1 MLYLVFLHL
10 ISFSL
15 VMSPK
20 NDLTDRSSQ
29 SIILKKTTPSTVTQK
44 TITTGELND
53 TFQVQ
58 KKNIRTAA
66 LIVCT
71 FTYLII
77 GACVFDALEDAPSLD
92 R

>member
-1 MLYLVFLHL
+1 MNDKTDMSDSR
-10 ISFSL
+10 SFI
-15 VMSPK
+15 
-20 NDLTDRSSQ
+20 LTKSSNVK
-29 SIILKKTTPSTVTQK
+29 IGQK
-44 TITTGELND
+44 PLTSGELND
-53 TFQVQ
+53 PFQVQ

-77 GACVFDALEDAPSLD
+77 GACVFDALEDAPSMD

>member
-1 MLYLVFLHL
+1 MG
-10 ISFSL
+10 
-15 VMSPK
+15 
-20 NDLTDRSSQ
+20 
-29 SIILKKTTPSTVTQK
+29 KTTTTTIIQTSAGKNSSTGQTP
-44 TITTGELND
+44 ITSGELND
-53 TFQVQ
+53 PFQVQ

-77 GACVFDALEDAPSLD
+77 GACVFDALEHAHSTN

>member
-1 MLYLVFLHL
+1 MG
-10 ISFSL
+10 
-15 VMSPK
+15 
-20 NDLTDRSSQ
+20 
-29 SIILKKTTPSTVTQK
+29 KTTSEEKPTTQ
-44 TITTGELND
+44 TPITTDELND

-77 GACVFDALEDAPSLD
+77 GACVFDALEDAPFTD
-92 R
+92 RFVFILFVN

>member
-1 MLYLVFLHL
+1 
-10 ISFSL
+10 
-15 VMSPK
+15 MSPK
-20 NDLTDRSSQ
+20 TDMSDTRSFILT
-29 SIILKKTTPSTVTQK
+29 KSTNANIGQK
-44 TITTGELND
+44 SLTTGALND
-53 TFQVQ
+53 PFQVQ

-77 GACVFDALEDAPSLD
+77 GACVFDALEDAPSMD

>member
-1 MLYLVFLHL
+1 M
-10 ISFSL
+10 SL
-15 VMSPK
+15 KS
-20 NDLTDRSSQ
+20 NHHDARSHDTD
-29 SIILKKTTPSTVTQK
+29 KTESNRIETTRM
-44 TITTGELND
+44 TTGELND
-53 TFQVQ
+53 PFQLQ

-77 GACVFDALEDAPSLD
+77 GACVFDALEDAPSVD

>member
-1 MLYLVFLHL
+1 MGKTATM
-10 ISFSL
+10 IKTSGEKSTQ
-15 VMSPK
+15 
-20 NDLTDRSSQ
+20 NDQ
-29 SIILKKTTPSTVTQK
+29 TP
-44 TITTGELND
+44 ITSGELND

-77 GACVFDALEDAPSLD
+77 GACVFDALEDAPFTD

>member
-1 MLYLVFLHL
+1 MGKTAPM
-10 ISFSL
+10 IKTSGE
-15 VMSPK
+15 
-20 NDLTDRSSQ
+20 
-29 SIILKKTTPSTVTQK
+29 KTTTTDQTP
-44 TITTGELND
+44 ITTGELND
-53 TFQVQ
+53 PFQVQ

-77 GACVFDALEDAPSLD
+77 GACVFDALEDAPFTE

>member
-1 MLYLVFLHL
+1 MGKTAPM
-10 ISFSL
+10 IKTSGE
-15 VMSPK
+15 
-20 NDLTDRSSQ
+20 
-29 SIILKKTTPSTVTQK
+29 KTTTTDQTP
-44 TITTGELND
+44 ITTGELND
-53 TFQVQ
+53 PFQVQ

-77 GACVFDALEDAPSLD
+77 GACVFDALENAHFTD

>member
-1 MLYLVFLHL
+1 MG
-10 ISFSL
+10 
-15 VMSPK
+15 
-20 NDLTDRSSQ
+20 
-29 SIILKKTTPSTVTQK
+29 KTTQLIKTTSGKKPTTDSTP
-44 TITTGELND
+44 ISSGELND
-53 TFQVQ
+53 PFQVQ

-77 GACVFDALEDAPSLD
+77 GACVFDALEDAPFTD

>member
-1 MLYLVFLHL
+1 MNTKSD
-10 ISFSL
+10 ISDS
-15 VMSPK
+15 
-20 NDLTDRSSQ
+20 R
-29 SIILKKTTPSTVTQK
+29 SIILTKSVIDSKA
-44 TITTGELND
+44 ITTGELHD
-53 TFQVQ
+53 PFQVQ

-77 GACVFDALEDAPSLD
+77 GACVFDALEDAPSIN

>member
-1 MLYLVFLHL
+1 MR
-10 ISFSL
+10 SRT
-15 VMSPK
+15 
-20 NDLTDRSSQ
+20 DLSDTR
-29 SIILKKTTPSTVTQK
+29 SIILPKSVNQK
-44 TITTGELND
+44 SLTAGELND
-53 TFQVQ
+53 PFQVQ

-77 GACVFDALEDAPSLD
+77 GACVFDALEYAPSIE

>member
-1 MLYLVFLHL
+1 MNLKTDLSDSRSIVLPKSANST
-10 ISFSL
+10 IS
-15 VMSPK
+15 
-20 NDLTDRSSQ
+20 
-29 SIILKKTTPSTVTQK
+29 QK
-44 TITTGELND
+44 PITTGELND
-53 TFQVQ
+53 PFQVQ

-77 GACVFDALEDAPSLD
+77 GACVFDALEDEPSID

>member
-1 MLYLVFLHL
+1 
-10 ISFSL
+10 
-15 VMSPK
+15 MSK
-20 NDLTDRSSQ
+20 TT
-29 SIILKKTTPSTVTQK
+29 KKTSTNGQTP
-44 TITTGELND
+44 ITTGELND

-77 GACVFDALEDAPSLD
+77 GACVFDALEDAPFTD
-92 R
+92 RLVLI

>member
-1 MLYLVFLHL
+1 MGKTAPL
-10 ISFSL
+10 
-15 VMSPK
+15 M
-20 NDLTDRSSQ
+20 
-29 SIILKKTTPSTVTQK
+29 KTTGEK
-44 TITTGELND
+44 TSATNPKSITSGELND
-53 TFQVQ
+53 PFQVQ

-77 GACVFDALEDAPSLD
+77 GACVFDALEDAPFTD

>member
-1 MLYLVFLHL
+1 MG
-10 ISFSL
+10 
-15 VMSPK
+15 
-20 NDLTDRSSQ
+20 
-29 SIILKKTTPSTVTQK
+29 KTTSGGQTSTETP
-44 TITTGELND
+44 ISTGELND

-77 GACVFDALEDAPSLD
+77 GACVFDAVEDAPFTD
-92 R
+92 RLVFI

>member
-1 MLYLVFLHL
+1 MA
-10 ISFSL
+10 
-15 VMSPK
+15 PK
-20 NDLTDRSSQ
+20 RDSTDTSS
-29 SIILKKTTPSTVTQK
+29 ILLKNPNKSTVTQK
-44 TITTGELND
+44 AIRPTELND
-53 TFQVQ
+53 AFQVQ

-77 GACVFDALEDAPSLD
+77 GACVFDALEDAPSID

>member
-1 MLYLVFLHL
+1 MGKTAQM
-10 ISFSL
+10 I
-15 VMSPK
+15 K
-20 NDLTDRSSQ
+20 SSGEKASASGQ
-29 SIILKKTTPSTVTQK
+29 TP
-44 TITTGELND
+44 ITTGELND
-53 TFQVQ
+53 PFQVQ

-77 GACVFDALEDAPSLD
+77 GACVFDALEDAPFTN

>member
-1 MLYLVFLHL
+1 
-10 ISFSL
+10 
-15 VMSPK
+15 MSPK
-20 NDLTDRSSQ
+20 TDLSDTR
-29 SIILKKTTPSTVTQK
+29 SIILTKSATATIGQK
-44 TITTGELND
+44 SITAGELHD
-53 TFQVQ
+53 PFQVQ

-77 GACVFDALEDAPSLD
+77 GACVFDALEDVPSID

>member
-1 MLYLVFLHL
+1 MGKTATM
-10 ISFSL
+10 I
-15 VMSPK
+15 K
-20 NDLTDRSSQ
+20 ATGG
-29 SIILKKTTPSTVTQK
+29 KTTTTSQTP
-44 TITTGELND
+44 ITSGELND
-53 TFQVQ
+53 PFQVQ

-77 GACVFDALEDAPSLD
+77 GACVFDALEDAPSIA